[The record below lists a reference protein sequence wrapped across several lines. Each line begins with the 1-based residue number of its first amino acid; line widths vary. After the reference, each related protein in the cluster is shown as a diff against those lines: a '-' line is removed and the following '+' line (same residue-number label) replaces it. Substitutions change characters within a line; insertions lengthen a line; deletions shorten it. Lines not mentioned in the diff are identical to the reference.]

1 MSTWTIGV
9 DSSEHLGRENV
20 AVRRDLQERSAGDL
34 HELLTVS
41 EVAALLKVSRS
52 WVYEHTRSRG
62 MPRSERLPHIK
73 IGKYLRFDPRAVR
86 AFIERKCRTT

>member
-1 MSTWTIGV
+1 MSTWSIGA
-9 DSSEHLGRENV
+9 DSSEDLGRENS
-20 AVRRDLQERSAGDL
+20 AVRRGLQEASVADL
-34 HELLTVS
+34 YELLTVS

-62 MPRSERLPHIK
+62 TPRSERLPHIK
-73 IGKYLRFDPRAVR
+73 IGKYVRFDPHAIR